1 VNGGDLVRDFLP
13 LQDGR
18 LQPQPALCKVPG
30 SYEPKGQSSDQA
42 AISRRQAGHAVP
54 SMTQGVIQ
62 HLSHMFGTKWG
73 RIDVAG
79 AGRECFFNR
88 DSLLNP
94 EDFDQLGYGDQVE
107 FDEQQDRTHGSR
119 AVRLTIVRARSDA
132 AAGAEQ

>member
-1 VNGGDLVRDFLP
+1 MNGGDLVRDFLP
-13 LQDGR
+13 RDDGR
-18 LQPQPALCKVPG
+18 LQLWPALCQVPG
-30 SYEPKGQSSDQA
+30 SYEPKGQPSHPA
-42 AISRRQAGHAVP
+42 ALSRRKAGHGVD

-119 AVRLTIVRARSDA
+119 AVRLTIVRARRDVP
-132 AAGAEQ
+132 AGAEQ